1 MHTGRLRHRITIQ
14 RTVETQSGTGAATVF
29 SWLTIATVWA
39 SVNDLSGRELIQAD
53 AAAVEA
59 TVRVRLRYTDD
70 VTALCRILHGDR
82 TLEIVHVNNVQ
93 GRQKEY
99 ELLCREAAVVA

>member
-14 RTVETQSGTGAATVF
+14 RTVETQSGTGETTYT
-29 SWLTIATVWA
+29 WLTIATVWA
-39 SVNDLSGRELIQAD
+39 SVNDLSGRELLQAD
-53 AAAVEA
+53 AGSAEV
-59 TVRVRLRYTDD
+59 TVRVILRYVES
-70 VTALCRILHGDR
+70 VTPLCRILHGSR